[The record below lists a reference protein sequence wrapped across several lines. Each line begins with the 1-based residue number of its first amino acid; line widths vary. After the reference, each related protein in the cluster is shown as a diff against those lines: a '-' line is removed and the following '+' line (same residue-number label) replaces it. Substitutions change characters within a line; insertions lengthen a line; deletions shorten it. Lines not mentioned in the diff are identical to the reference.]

1 MKLKI
6 KRLANN
12 QDLPLPQFQT
22 AGSAGLDLISAED
35 IVITGIKVNKG
46 VEAVVDQQ
54 LVSTGLSVEIPVGY
68 CGMVCSRS
76 GLAAKNKIVTQ
87 ISPGII
93 DSDYRG
99 ELKVLLANYSENDFV
114 IKRGDRISQM
124 LLVPVVQM
132 EIEETS
138 DLSDTARGSG
148 GFGSTQG
155 VSNSN

>member
-22 AGSAGLDLISAED
+22 TGSAGLDLISAED
-35 IVITGIKVNKG
+35 ITIKGIKVNKG
-46 VEAVVDQQ
+46 VEAVVDQC
-54 LVSTGLSVEIPVGY
+54 LVPTGLSVEIPVGY

-76 GLAAKNKIVTQ
+76 GLAAKNKVVTQ

-132 EIEETS
+132 EIEETT
-138 DLSDTARGSG
+138 DLSNTARGEG
-148 GFGSTQG
+148 GFGSTGKQ
-155 VSNSN
+155 